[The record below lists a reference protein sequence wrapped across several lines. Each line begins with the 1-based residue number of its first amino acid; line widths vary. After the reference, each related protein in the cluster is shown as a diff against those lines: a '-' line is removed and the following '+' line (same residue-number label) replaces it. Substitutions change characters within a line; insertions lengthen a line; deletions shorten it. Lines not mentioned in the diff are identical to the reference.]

1 MQNNQTTSD
10 QLIELLLD
18 QKRMKKSLVGGNRAS
33 VRSHR
38 RSKRPARLLPLQL
51 LYDRSNKTDNNTD
64 QSTRRFYGPPTN
76 CLELSQLGYT
86 LNDFYLVKTTD
97 ANINTPK
104 DGITK
109 LEAISCSFR
118 HQKGA
123 AFRQPHNILENRVG
137 SLKVFGSRSL
147 NGAVHFRVRLE
158 SDLKYSNTIVI
169 LFGKIVLNMG
179 GGHYDGAKGV
189 FTVPKMG
196 IYYQIN
202 FSGMLKSNIAE
213 KKYPIYIQLKIND
226 RISPDFTRIEDNQR
240 LHRVLHETILLNKGD
255 QISVT
260 VDSANGVQYFELN
273 AYATFSCSLL
283 EEVHE

>member
-1 MQNNQTTSD
+1 LKEIIGFQKNQTTLD

-18 QKRMKKSLVGGNRAS
+18 QKGMKKSLVGGNRAS
-33 VRSHR
+33 VKSHR

-51 LYDRSNKTDNNTD
+51 LFNRSNKTDNDTD
-64 QSTRRFYGPPTN
+64 QPIRRFYGPPTN

-86 LNDFYLVKTTD
+86 LNGFYLVKTTD
-97 ANINTPK
+97 ANINTLK

-118 HQKGA
+118 HQEGA
-123 AFRQPHNILENRVG
+123 ALKPTHNILENRVG
-137 SLKVFGSRSL
+137 SLKLFGRKSL
-147 NGAVHFRVRLE
+147 NDGVHFRVRLE

-196 IYYQIN
+196 IYQIN
-202 FSGMLKSNIAE
+202 FSGMFKSNIAD
-213 KKYPIYIQLKIND
+213 KKYPIYIQLKINNI
-226 RISPDFTRIEDNQR
+226 ISPDFTRIEDNQR
-240 LHRVLHETILLNKGD
+240 LHRALHETILLNRGG
-255 QISVT
+255 QI
-260 VDSANGVQYFELN
+260 
-273 AYATFSCSLL
+273 LL
-283 EEVHE
+283 M